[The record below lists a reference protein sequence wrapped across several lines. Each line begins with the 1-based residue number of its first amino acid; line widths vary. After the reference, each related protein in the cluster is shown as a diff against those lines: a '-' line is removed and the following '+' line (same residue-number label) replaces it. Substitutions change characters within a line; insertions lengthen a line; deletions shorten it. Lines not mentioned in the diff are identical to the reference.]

1 MNVCTFLSLRLKKSS
16 LLKIKYL
23 TSSQSAIRSMMT
35 TNKAYSNEDV
45 NVNYIPSDLSLLII
59 LPQVLE
65 NNILVPSI
73 TDKQQI

>member
-1 MNVCTFLSLRLKKSS
+1 
-16 LLKIKYL
+16 
-23 TSSQSAIRSMMT
+23 MMT

>member
-1 MNVCTFLSLRLKKSS
+1 MNVCTFLSIRLNKSS